1 MKIQLTQNEYNLLFN
16 NIKGQ
21 GGFQTLQ
28 KKLQGKT
35 NGNSEIILTEEDME
49 QICRYVKKYGT
60 GGAQTKFLNI
70 FENYL
75 ECFNDKSNS
84 FKP

>member
-1 MKIQLTQNEYNLLFN
+1 MQVQLTQNEYNLLFN

-28 KKLQGKT
+28 KNLQTKT
-35 NGNSEIILTEEDME
+35 NENLEITLNEEYIE
-49 QICRYVKKYGT
+49 KICRYVKKYGI

-75 ECFNDKSNS
+75 ECF
-84 FKP
+84 